1 LVTLIETLPLIF
13 ERFTLKNPLA
23 GFGET
28 ATAGSDCSVFISAAT
43 TAAAALPVAQF
54 AFTDL

>member
-28 ATAGSDCSVFISAAT
+28 ATAGSDCSVLSQQ
-43 TAAAALPVAQF
+43 LQ
-54 AFTDL
+54 LQQQLCR